1 MAQLL
6 LTRPQEA
13 SDRFAAQ
20 LTAAGVDLPLVIA
33 PLLRIDLAEAP
44 QIAADQTVVFTSR
57 YGVLAAPAGQGRLA
71 YVVGSATGAAAEAAG
86 YRVRLADGDAEALI
100 RRILADHQAGEVA
113 GPLVHL
119 RGAHSRGDL
128 VARLSTSGLKT
139 HDTVVYDQIA
149 QPLTEAAKTL
159 LTGSEPVILPL
170 FSPRTAALFMEQ
182 MAEVE
187 VAAPL
192 FVAFISP
199 AAAASFDTGACTR
212 HEVLPNPRA
221 EEMIAAVQRLM
232 AAAHRLEGEIPQR

>member
-1 MAQLL
+1 MARLL

-13 SDRFAAQ
+13 SERFAAQ
-20 LTAAGVDLPLVIA
+20 LKAAGVDLPPVIA
-33 PLLRIDLAEAP
+33 PLLRIEPAETP

-57 YGVLAAPAGQGRLA
+57 NGVLAAPAGQGRLA

-100 RRILADHQAGEVA
+100 RRILADHQAGDVA
-113 GPLVHL
+113 GPLLHL

-128 VARLSTSGLKT
+128 AARLSASGLKT

-187 VAAPL
+187 GTAPL

>member
-1 MAQLL
+1 MARLL

-13 SDRFAAQ
+13 SERFAAQ
-20 LTAAGVDLPLVIA
+20 LTAAGVDLPLVIS

-44 QIAADQTVVFTSR
+44 LIAADQTVVFTSR
-57 YGVLAAPAGQGRLA
+57 NGVLAAPAGQGQLA
-71 YVVGSATGAAAEAAG
+71 YAVGPATGAAAEAAG

-100 RRILADHQAGEVA
+100 RRILADHQAGGVS

-128 VARLSTSGLKT
+128 AARLTAAGLPT
-139 HDTVVYDQIA
+139 REAVVYDQVA
-149 QPLTEAAKTL
+149 QPLTEAAKML
-159 LTGSEPVILPL
+159 LKGSEPVIFPL
-170 FSPRTAALFMEQ
+170 FSPRTATLFVEQ
-182 MAEVE
+182 LAEVE

-192 FVAFISP
+192 LVAFISP
-199 AAAASFDTGACTR
+199 AAAASFDTGACAR
-212 HEVLPNPRA
+212 HVVLPNPRA

>member
-1 MAQLL
+1 MARLL

-13 SDRFAAQ
+13 SERFAAQ
-20 LTAAGVDLPLVIA
+20 LKAAGVDLPPVIA
-33 PLLRIDLAEAP
+33 PLLRIEPAETP

-57 YGVLAAPAGQGRLA
+57 NGVLAAPAGQGRLA

-86 YRVRLADGDAEALI
+86 YRVRLADGDVEGLI

-113 GPLVHL
+113 DPLVHL

-128 VARLSTSGLKT
+128 AARLSALGLKT

-187 VAAPL
+187 GTAPL

-199 AAAASFDTGACTR
+199 AAAASFDTGACAR

-232 AAAHRLEGEIPQR
+232 AAAHRLEGEIPRR